1 MEIKRVKLTE
11 IRPYER
17 NPRVN
22 DHAVDAV
29 AASIREFG
37 WQQPIVVDSEGVII
51 AGHTRYKAAEK
62 LKCMDVP
69 VVVADK
75 LTQDQVRAYRLAD
88 NKTGE
93 KAEWDMELLEAELAE
108 LGDMDMGE
116 FGFDDFSDDQ
126 RNEPEMPEIV
136 GGDLDQYRYI
146 HYLVTVET
154 QEHDH
159 FIPLIEQLKDMGA
172 EVKETRNN
180 T

>member
-29 AASIREFG
+29 AESIREFG

-116 FGFDDFSDDQ
+116 FGFELGSTDDK
-126 RNEPEMPEIV
+126 RV
-136 GGDLDQYRYI
+136 ALDLDDDARERDD
-146 HYLVTVET
+146 T
-154 QEHDH
+154 
-159 FIPLIEQLKDMGA
+159 DMQICHCPKCGFA
-172 EVKETRNN
+172 FEVRL
-180 T
+180 